1 MSIFKLATEEDIAL
15 NMYEVIARCYDPQ
28 SNVFRYFIPLPFVQS
43 EDIYTNV
50 GVGLSGIDSYQQNR
64 Q

>member
-1 MSIFKLATEEDIAL
+1 MDHSA
-15 NMYEVIARCYDPQ
+15 YARGRINRACWPGFCC
-28 SNVFRYFIPLPFVQS
+28 SAAGVSSRS